1 MKWVFIA
8 KETRSVPTHQ
18 QVKNFI
24 NIFSTDLNAI
34 DLQNFIPFM
43 QQPTLL
49 CSSSLDDATDD
60 NRIHF
65 IANSSALCS
74 SNTFWICYI

>member
-8 KETRSVPTHQ
+8 KKTRSVPTHQ

-43 QQPTLL
+43 
-49 CSSSLDDATDD
+49 
-60 NRIHF
+60 
-65 IANSSALCS
+65 
-74 SNTFWICYI
+74 